1 MTQRGVAKA
10 RAGSSWITWNDNN
23 EGQNMTATYHTIAF
37 WTKFRSQYSWLGF
50 GKSMRGSVIVLICL
64 LFLPGSASADY
75 YDGLRAFDS
84 ADYALAASEWHT
96 AASQGD
102 LTSQYRLAQLYE
114 QGVGVPQDFV
124 QAHRW
129 YNFAASQGHAEARNA
144 RDALANRM
152 TADQLAEAQKLV
164 TQSAVLPQVELKQ
177 PALPPADQPALPSV
191 GQEAAPVPTNLP
203 KRIQQEIGRWADHP
217 FQRLPAAQFDTA
229 RWESRGFK
237 QWINVIFRSGPYAVF
252 KTHSTYAQ
260 GPDQDQLVVYLGI
273 ERLSA
278 VASTDAKDWTRR
290 TLGFS
295 DIKPLRPSSTAIPIG
310 DVRPQ
315 DLSVEYKWDIRIGSD
330 ERNFNATWRVT
341 GVTEAGVTVNG
352 IDFRLPAFEVAYVL
366 QNRYR
371 LYRLEMTFK
380 YVPVLGVRVEGEGM
394 VETSGQTKD
403 FSGRL
408 TDVRVS
414 EEVLSRV
421 RAAAL

>member
-1 MTQRGVAKA
+1 MTE
-10 RAGSSWITWNDNN
+10 TF
-23 EGQNMTATYHTIAF
+23 HTITF

-50 GKSMRGSVIVLICL
+50 GKSMRGSVIFLICL

-102 LTSQYRLAQLYE
+102 LT
-114 QGVGVPQDFV
+114 
-124 QAHRW
+124 
-129 YNFAASQGHAEARNA
+129 
-144 RDALANRM
+144 
-152 TADQLAEAQKLV
+152 
-164 TQSAVLPQVELKQ
+164 
-177 PALPPADQPALPSV
+177 
-191 GQEAAPVPTNLP
+191 PVPTNLP

-229 RWESRGFK
+229 RWEARGGK
-237 QWINVIFRSGPYAVF
+237 QWINIIFRSGPYAVL
-252 KTHSTYAQ
+252 KTHSTFAQ
-260 GPDQDQLVVYLGI
+260 RPDQDQLVVYLGI
-273 ERLSA
+273 QRLSA
-278 VASTDAKDWTRR
+278 VASTDAKHWTRR

-315 DLSVEYKWDIRIGSD
+315 DLSVEYKWDVRIGSD
-330 ERNFNATWRVT
+330 ERNFYATWRVT

-352 IDFRLPAFEVAYVL
+352 IDFRLPAFEVAHVL

-371 LYRLEMTFK
+371 LYRREMTFK
-380 YVPVLGVRVEGEGM
+380 YVPVLGVRVEGEGI
-394 VETSGQTKD
+394 EKTSDQTNRW
-403 FSGRL
+403 SGRL